1 MKIKTI
7 NLRNVSYQ
15 EVPESYAGIL
25 RISPYNDPSVNV
37 VYDDVSSYLKTENNK
52 ITLSDSNGNYL
63 PINFVTKIYKTT
75 ELIPSN
81 DYDSLAHIIHDYKN
95 LHIIKSL
102 NIRPTL
108 FIDNTKNELVS
119 PLTFKDENGK
129 IIHYPIEA
137 PYDDKYVNNLNSQTD
152 GNTGRM
158 PINPTNDEYT
168 IDKFFDS
175 FVYTKVGEGVYTDDN
190 IVKVKESIV
199 WDENNKPVLNRREY
213 ILGQCPYHSNSDTT
227 KLSFIPLTEIIH
239 GQVES
244 NVAGITRHTDGR
256 YENLDAL
263 EFIDPTFSN
272 TAEDGTA
279 AVNKLF
285 DTLFGSIADNKNIV
299 DENAHIVGL
308 GVQSGTIHYSAI
320 PPKNYFFQIFR
331 RYSESNR
338 KKYAYNDDKKTY
350 DNVINKF
357 TDAKTDSTST
367 MSVLAKEYALCDGKI
382 LKGENNITEYPH
394 ININSASYADTEKE
408 EGKENTFGKLYSSL
422 ANSMN
427 ASSNTTIRTPALF
440 NTSQYGLRFLRGLDW
455 TRNNNNL
462 TSGTYSQ
469 AALHYANYNY
479 NSSKDNHYHYAFSNE
494 DVTGENKL
502 NDIDSVFL
510 GLSNNQYPGDSSSTW
525 TTYVNNNTKNF
536 HNSYMMRSV
545 QGTTIADTDTVTIR
559 RIQRIPI
566 NNEGRTNLS
575 FHPVASCCKYGKR
588 RMRVCMNHRVRCVH
602 YTVNDTGYVFKGSTT
617 APNMFPTSIQYDT
630 KYGKRSLE
638 NEALSTLGTYS
649 EVLYRNSPNSTSNH
663 KIDDTLPV
671 PNSINL
677 LPLMK
682 I

>member
-37 VYDDVSSYLKTENNK
+37 VYDDVSSYLKTKNNK

-63 PINFVTKIYKTT
+63 PIDFVTKIYKTKV
-75 ELIPSN
+75 LIPSN

-108 FIDNTKNELVS
+108 FIDNTKNESVS

-137 PYDDKYVNNLNSQTD
+137 PYDDKYVNDLGKQT
-152 GNTGRM
+152 GPGTGRIS
-158 PINPTNDEYT
+158 INPTNDEYT

-175 FVYTKVGEGVYTDDN
+175 FTYTKVGEGVYTYDN
-190 IVKVKESIV
+190 IVKVKGNIV

-213 ILGQCPYHSNSDTT
+213 ILGQCPYHSNSNTT

-263 EFIDPTFSN
+263 EFIDPNFSN
-272 TAEDGTA
+272 TTGNGVA

-285 DTLFGSIADNKNIV
+285 DTLFGSITDNKTIV
-299 DENAHIVGL
+299 DKNAHIVGL

-331 RYSESNR
+331 RYSESNK
-338 KKYAYNDDKKTY
+338 KKYAYN
-350 DNVINKF
+350 NVIGNF
-357 TDAKTDSTST
+357 TNAKLDSTST

-394 ININSASYADTEKE
+394 ININSPSYKE
-408 EGKENTFGKLYSSL
+408 EGEENIFGALYSGLGS
-422 ANSMN
+422 SMN

-440 NTSQYGLRFLRGLDW
+440 STSQYGLRFLRGLDW
-455 TRNNNNL
+455 SRNNNNVL
-462 TSGTYSQ
+462 RPGTYSQ

-479 NSSKDNHYHYAFSNE
+479 NSFKDSHYHYAFSDDNL
-494 DVTGENKL
+494 TGENEL
-502 NDIDSVFL
+502 DDISGVFFGSGANAFPGNSKVEWAEYVINKDSDSDFL
-510 GLSNNQYPGDSSSTW
+510 KSN
-525 TTYVNNNTKNF
+525 
-536 HNSYMMRSV
+536 MMRSI
-545 QGTTIADTDTVTIR
+545 QGTNIPTATTIR
-559 RIQRIPI
+559 DIQRIPI
-566 NNEGRTNLS
+566 NNKGRTNS
-575 FHPVASCCKYGKR
+575 PFHPLASCCKYGKR

-602 YTVNDTGYVFKGSTT
+602 YSVNDTGYAFKGSTET
-617 APNMFPTSIQYDT
+617 PNMFPTSIQYDT
-630 KYGKRSLE
+630 KYGMRSLQ
-638 NEALSTLGTYS
+638 NEVLSTSAGIASYS
-649 EVLYRNSPNSTSNH
+649 VVLYRDTPTSITASY
-663 KIDDTLPV
+663 KIDDTVPV

>member
-15 EVPESYAGIL
+15 EVPESYSGIL

-37 VYDDVSSYLKTENNK
+37 IYDDVSSYLKTKNNK

-63 PINFVTKIYKTT
+63 PINFVTKIYKTKA
-75 ELIPSN
+75 LIPSD
-81 DYDSLAHIIHDYKN
+81 DYDSLAHITHDYKN

-108 FIDNTKNELVS
+108 FIDNIKNGIIS
-119 PLTFKDENGK
+119 PLTFKDEKGK
-129 IIHYPIEA
+129 TIHYPIEA
-137 PYDDKYVNNLNSQTD
+137 PYDDQYLNNLNSQT
-152 GNTGRM
+152 GEGTGRI

-168 IDKFFDS
+168 LDKFFDS
-175 FVYTKVGEGVYTDDN
+175 FVYTGVGNGVYTEDN
-190 IVKVKESIV
+190 IVRVKGNIV

-213 ILGQCPYHSNSDTT
+213 ILGQCPYHSNSNTT

-244 NVAGITRHTDGR
+244 NVAGITRHADGR

-263 EFIDPTFSN
+263 EFIDPNFSN
-272 TAEDGTA
+272 TAENGAA

-285 DTLFGSIADNKNIV
+285 DTLFGSISDNKAIV
-299 DENAHIVGL
+299 DKNAHIVGL

-331 RYSESNR
+331 RYSESN
-338 KKYAYNDDKKTY
+338 KSKYAYKNITG
-350 DNVINKF
+350 NF
-357 TDAKTDSTST
+357 TNAKLDSTST

-394 ININSASYADTEKE
+394 ININSPSYKE
-408 EGKENTFGKLYSSL
+408 EGKENTLYNSL
-422 ANSMN
+422 GRSMN
-427 ASSNTTIRTPALF
+427 ASSNTIIRTPALF
-440 NTSQYGLRFLRGLDW
+440 NTNQYGLRFLRGLGWNRAD
-455 TRNNNNL
+455 NNL

-469 AALHYANYNY
+469 AALHYANYDY
-479 NSSKDNHYHYAFSNE
+479 NSVKDKHYHLAFSN
-494 DVTGENKL
+494 DNISHDSHGALVENEL
-502 NDIDSVFL
+502 NTIDSLFF
-510 GLSNNQYPGDSSSTW
+510 GSGTNAYPGNDSETW
-525 TTYVNNNTKNF
+525 SRYVKDNTEHF
-536 HNSYMMRSV
+536 LNSYIMRSL
-545 QGTTIADTDTVTIR
+545 QGTTGTIDADAIR
-559 RIQRIPI
+559 EIQRIPI
-566 NNEGRTNLS
+566 NNNGRTNLS
-575 FHPVASCCKYGKR
+575 FHQLSSCCRYGKR
-588 RMRVCMNHRVRCVH
+588 RLGKCTNSRTRCVS
-602 YTVNDTGYVFKGSTT
+602 YTVNDTGYAFKGSVTT
-617 APNMFPTSIQYDT
+617 PNMFPTSIQYDT
-630 KYGKRSLE
+630 KYGKRSLK
-638 NEALSTLGTYS
+638 NEILSTSGTYS
-649 EVLYRNSPNSTSNH
+649 TVKYCNAPDSTLEH